1 MHPALNNNIYFVKE
15 HVGLFKASNNFD
27 IYDPQT
33 GEVILLCREPKLSML
48 TKLFRFTDFK
58 RLTPFHVEITTPSGE
73 PVCSVRRGFLSW
85 LVEILD
91 ERQEKVGSF
100 QQHIWSIGGAFT
112 VLGASG
118 KELCQLKGSW
128 TGWNFR
134 FVTDDGTEFAHVTKK
149 WSGVGKELFTSADNY
164 VLEIEDSVPVDN
176 PLRQIIFSAVMC
188 IDMVLKE

>member
-91 ERQEKVGSF
+91 ERQEKIGSF

-164 VLEIEDSVPVDN
+164 VLEIEDSVPADN

>member
-91 ERQEKVGSF
+91 ERQEKIGSF

-134 FVTDDGTEFAHVTKK
+134 FVTGDGTEFAHVTKK

-164 VLEIEDSVPVDN
+164 VLEIEDSVPADN

>member
-33 GEVILLCREPKLSML
+33 GEVILFCREPKLSML

-91 ERQEKVGSF
+91 ERQEKIGSF

-134 FVTDDGTEFAHVTKK
+134 FVTDDETEFAHVTKK

-164 VLEIEDSVPVDN
+164 VLEIKDSVPADN